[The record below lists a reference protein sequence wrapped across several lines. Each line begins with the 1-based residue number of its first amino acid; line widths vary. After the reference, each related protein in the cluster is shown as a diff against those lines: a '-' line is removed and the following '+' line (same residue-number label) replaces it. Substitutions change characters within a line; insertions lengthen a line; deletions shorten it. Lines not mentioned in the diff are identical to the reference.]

1 MIAAHYTDVERH
13 GHCRAR
19 AVNPEDHMSNLE
31 SSENSQPTHHLHLP
45 RFRVLL
51 LGVLLALAAVW
62 ITPLVATFVANLELA
77 DLAHPYAV
85 IFGFVVFDAI
95 VPVFP
100 SESLLTTA
108 SNLAAQDG
116 SSIELWRLIVAGSLG
131 AIIGDS
137 LLYWLSRTV
146 LRRFMSAQVDKAQ
159 RNEKVAR
166 SMEVMSRTA
175 PTLIMFGRF
184 VPGLRFMV
192 NATMGLTKHRYAS
205 FLLWDAIGGTLW
217 AAYTCVFSY
226 LVATVIQD
234 KPVISIGVSV
244 VVTTALLGFLYRPLK
259 NSWERSSASAMAT
272 TA

>member
-1 MIAAHYTDVERH
+1 
-13 GHCRAR
+13 
-19 AVNPEDHMSNLE
+19 MSNLE

-51 LGVLLALAAVW
+51 LGGLLALAAVW

-146 LRRFMSAQVDKAQ
+146 LRRFMSAQVDM
-159 RNEKVAR
+159 EK
-166 SMEVMSRTA
+166 
-175 PTLIMFGRF
+175 
-184 VPGLRFMV
+184 
-192 NATMGLTKHRYAS
+192 
-205 FLLWDAIGGTLW
+205 
-217 AAYTCVFSY
+217 
-226 LVATVIQD
+226 
-234 KPVISIGVSV
+234 
-244 VVTTALLGFLYRPLK
+244 
-259 NSWERSSASAMAT
+259 
-272 TA
+272 